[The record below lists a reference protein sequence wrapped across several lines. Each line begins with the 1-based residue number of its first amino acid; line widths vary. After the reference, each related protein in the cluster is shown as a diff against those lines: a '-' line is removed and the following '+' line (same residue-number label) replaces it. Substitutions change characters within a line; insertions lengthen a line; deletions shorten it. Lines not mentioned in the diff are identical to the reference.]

1 MKSFEKF
8 ISEGK
13 KELPLMKMSLQAS
26 HKDSKANA
34 EKDVKKKHK
43 LENQGRMIRM
53 TMDKADQSR

>member
-13 KELPLMKMSLQAS
+13 QELPLGKMSLKAAS
-26 HKDSKANA
+26 KDAKAHA
-34 EKDVKKKHK
+34 EKDVKKKHD

-53 TMDKADQSR
+53 TMNKADKSR